1 MVDFIT
7 IKCPGCGR
15 DMQLDLINRNG
26 SCSHCAS
33 KVNYRDAKSLPT
45 HISAEPGEIER
56 FAHASQALQ
65 GSENIENERSPEM
78 SDPVLTDN
86 GKEIDYNKKKK
97 NSSKASIVVYSIILL
112 LIIVLLMSVPGVVEL
127 FSKSPFFIFIIF
139 IFVGR
144 IGLSIF
150 KLTVLNKGTK
160 AK

>member
-86 GKEIDYNKKKK
+86 GKEIDYNKKKEEF
-97 NSSKASIVVYSIILL
+97 
-112 LIIVLLMSVPGVVEL
+112 VESFDRCVFHYIAL
-127 FSKSPFFIFIIF
+127 DYRFINERS
-139 IFVGR
+139 GR
-144 IGLSIF
+144 G
-150 KLTVLNKGTK
+150 
-160 AK
+160 